1 MELHGTVRLKLNERR
16 STGQRWA
23 VLYGVCAGV
32 PRLLILKINGEY
44 LYKKTKKRKNQK
56 RSTKRAVCA
65 RALHQEDEMFT
76 GSMPG
81 LFVFQ
86 SGFHLK

>member
-32 PRLLILKINGEY
+32 PHLLILKINGEY
-44 LYKKTKKRKNQK
+44 LYKKKQNKNTEEINK
-56 RSTKRAVCA
+56 ES
-65 RALHQEDEMFT
+65 
-76 GSMPG
+76 G
-81 LFVFQ
+81 LCLCLT
-86 SGFHLK
+86 SRR